1 MSVIFPDDITGF
13 PGPLKGFE
21 DIKRYWDKT
30 SAKLTAKI
38 LPGEVYVT
46 KEDEAIVTVLG
57 SCVSACIR
65 DPVFGIGGMN
75 HFMLP
80 ISKES
85 SSESQ
90 VGLATRYGNYAM
102 EKLINEILKN
112 GGMRKNLEV
121 KIFGGGRV
129 LSNMHMLDIGQ
140 RNISFVKEYIA
151 TEDLRL
157 LSEDVGDKY
166 PRKVQYFPLTGR
178 VRMKKLRAMH
188 NTTIVDREQNYLKM
202 IAKEPDTTSIE
213 LF

>member
-1 MSVIFPDDITGF
+1 MLTGNFTDFPA
-13 PGPLKGFE
+13 PLKGYE
-21 DIKRYWDKT
+21 NIKRYWDKT
-30 SAKLTAKI
+30 SNTLTAKI

-65 DPVFGIGGMN
+65 DSVFGIGGMN

-80 ISKES
+80 ISNDQHAD
-85 SSESQ
+85 SQ

-102 EKLINEILKN
+102 EKLINEILSH

-129 LSNMHMLDIGQ
+129 LSNMNMMDIGQ
-140 RNISFVKEYIA
+140 RNITFVREYIL
-151 TEDLRL
+151 TEGLKL
-157 LSEDVGDKY
+157 LAEDMGDNY
-166 PRKVQYFPLTGR
+166 PRKVQYYPLSGR
-178 VRMKKLRAMH
+178 VRMKKLMSMH
-188 NTTIVDREQNYLKM
+188 NRTIVDREQDYMRK
-202 IAKEPDTTSIE
+202 IAKEPDTTDIE